1 MYCWV
6 FRPDGALLV
15 QRRSP
20 VKKMGPGQLDLSV
33 AEHLQPGESYL
44 QVGQGGLELVRWWCA
59 SCARLHAGCR
69 GLGSTD
75 CMAIPAA

>member
-1 MYCWV
+1 MYVWV

-20 VKKMGPGQLDLSV
+20 HKKIGASQLDLSV

-44 QVGQGGLELVRWWCA
+44 QV
-59 SCARLHAGCR
+59 AGCCLER
-69 GLGSTD
+69 VAVALHVACHANS
-75 CMAIPAA
+75 PACRQLTSLR